1 MAILSVLAFLLLKLL
16 AYAGW
21 CALGYLAL
29 APERERRGLR
39 SLRLGAFRLATG
51 FVLGWIYVGA
61 LGLGVAGG
69 NRLEVP
75 VPALIVGIVAL
86 RWLEWSVVGVLLER
100 ADWGPTDVLLGRRLP
115 LAVGW
120 RAGAVLVSFA
130 TDFAT
135 VFGIGALE
143 VIPC

>member
-1 MAILSVLAFLLLKLL
+1 MAILSVFAFLLLKLL
-16 AYAGW
+16 AYTGW
-21 CALGYLAL
+21 CALGYLVL
-29 APERERRGLR
+29 APERPRRAYR

-61 LGLGVAGG
+61 LGLGMSGG
-69 NRLEVP
+69 NKLGVP
-75 VPALIVGIVAL
+75 IAALIIGIVAL
-86 RWLEWSVVGVLLER
+86 RWLEWSIVGVLLER
-100 ADWGPTDVLLGRRLP
+100 AEWTPKDVLLGRDLP
-115 LAVGW
+115 RATAW
-120 RAGAVLVSFA
+120 RAGGELVSFA